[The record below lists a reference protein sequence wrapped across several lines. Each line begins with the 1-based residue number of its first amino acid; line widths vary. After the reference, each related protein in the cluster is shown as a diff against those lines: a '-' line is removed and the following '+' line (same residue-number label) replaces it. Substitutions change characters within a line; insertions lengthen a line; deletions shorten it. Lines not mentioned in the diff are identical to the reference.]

1 MPENAAAINTARR
14 LAIPQGILAGIFTGA
29 DVWAD
34 LQVADRPIPEPTRC
48 LLRFE
53 NRLERQ
59 RVGNPLPFS
68 DRGVRLLSRQFCIA
82 RLHCCDGDQIRQGG
96 NGGV

>member
-34 LQVADRPIPEPTRC
+34 LQVADRPANKGKLIVAIGCSAGSGIRARSLPTKPAKR
-48 LLRFE
+48 
-53 NRLERQ
+53 
-59 RVGNPLPFS
+59 
-68 DRGVRLLSRQFCIA
+68 
-82 RLHCCDGDQIRQGG
+82 
-96 NGGV
+96 